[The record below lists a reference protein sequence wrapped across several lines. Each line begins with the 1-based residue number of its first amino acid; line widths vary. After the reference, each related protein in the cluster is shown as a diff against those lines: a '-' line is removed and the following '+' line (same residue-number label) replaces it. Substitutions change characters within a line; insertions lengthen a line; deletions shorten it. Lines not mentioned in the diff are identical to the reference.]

1 MEKNTKEYSREAL
14 HARIWA
20 IADELRG
27 NMDANEFKNYILGFI
42 FYKHLSEKLE
52 LHMNEELKEDG
63 LTFTEAWEEE
73 DYKEDLMDEGISYL
87 GYFIEPKYLFSNIIE
102 KAKVNT
108 PASFIPLTLVTI
120 IIKKRDV
127 NELSKESDS
136 KMNSF
141 GDFKAYYDY
150 VRERCIPCT
159 DNSIKVRKVSKVA
172 RTTVQQQPLIAHG
185 ICRASFLNNKGK
197 VPQKSGLNWGCS
209 GAHVSKGDAYI
220 RITMD
225 YVRTFPK
232 MFPPKKYVDGIEN
245 INSTGRKNRENDEV
259 ELIWDDGTVMIGL
272 LEGQN
277 YNKIDGMVYP
287 KQLSSAPQKSVLGT
301 YLRKRIGVSLD
312 HVITMA
318 DLKRYGRYDVDIS
331 LIGEGIYYM
340 DFSVNK

>member
-1 MEKNTKEYSREAL
+1 MLYYTDLEKIVLDIPTDVSTDAF
-14 HARIWA
+14 A
-20 IADELRG
+20 IISGYVGIEPIRQ
-27 NMDANEFKNYILGFI
+27 
-42 FYKHLSEKLE
+42 
-52 LHMNEELKEDG
+52 LKELPADVRATVIYG
-63 LTFTEAWEEE
+63 MYGS
-73 DYKEDLMDEGISYL
+73 DNISAPLHDALVKIQGELPNVEILYSTIPVHSKI
-87 GYFIEPKYLFSNIIE
+87 YFWRKGEY
-102 KAKVNT
+102 
-108 PASFIPLTLVTI
+108 
-120 IIKKRDV
+120 IKKGLIGSANFSVSGLRNDYREV
-127 NELSKESDS
+127 LSDIDE
-136 KMNSF
+136 NSF

>member
-1 MEKNTKEYSREAL
+1 MLYYTDLEKIVLDIPTDVSTDAF
-14 HARIWA
+14 A
-20 IADELRG
+20 IISGYVGIEPIRQ
-27 NMDANEFKNYILGFI
+27 
-42 FYKHLSEKLE
+42 
-52 LHMNEELKEDG
+52 LKELPADVRATVIYG
-63 LTFTEAWEEE
+63 MYGSDNISAPLHDALVKIQGELPNVEILYSTIPVHSKIYFWRKGE
-73 DYKEDLMDEGISYL
+73 D
-87 GYFIEPKYLFSNIIE
+87 
-102 KAKVNT
+102 
-108 PASFIPLTLVTI
+108 
-120 IIKKRDV
+120 IKKGLIGSANFSVSGLRNDYREV
-127 NELSKESDS
+127 LSDIDE
-136 KMNSF
+136 NSF

-312 HVITMA
+312 HVITKS
-318 DLKRYGRYDVDIS
+318 DLKKYGRTHIDIS
-331 LIGEGIYYM
+331 LISEGIYYM